1 MAQDQYKC
9 EVCDATFASQAE
21 LDEHHRKMHPQYGC
35 DICGETF
42 STERELE
49 IHRSIEHPEQSPSRS

>member
-9 EVCDATFASQAE
+9 EVCGATFAGQAE
-21 LDEHHRKMHPQYGC
+21 LEGHRRSMHPQHGC

-49 IHRSIEHPEQSPSRS
+49 IHRNIEHPEQSPTRS

>member
-1 MAQDQYKC
+1 MAQGQYQC
-9 EVCDATFASQAE
+9 EVCGATFASQAE
-21 LDEHHRKMHPQYGC
+21 LEGHQRSMHPQHGC

-49 IHRSIEHPEQSPSRS
+49 IHRSIEHPEQSPTRS